1 MTENKAHG
9 YNIGYPQVG
18 FRCFVDRKLVFEKQ
32 LFVGSSSVKSR
43 PAYSLFRYG
52 AFKKHIHKVLGFMDC
67 YRKF

>member
-32 LFVGSSSVKSR
+32 CFVGSSSVKSR
-43 PAYSLFRYG
+43 PAYSLFRYSQ
-52 AFKKHIHKVLGFMDC
+52 C
-67 YRKF
+67 